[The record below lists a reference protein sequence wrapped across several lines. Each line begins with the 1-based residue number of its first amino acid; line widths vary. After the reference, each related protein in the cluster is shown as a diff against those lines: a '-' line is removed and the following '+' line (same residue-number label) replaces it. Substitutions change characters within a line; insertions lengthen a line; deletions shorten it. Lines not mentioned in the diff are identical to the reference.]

1 MSRDIPKPKSAPTK
15 RLLALGLAVTLS
27 FCGLCGGVLRTMG
40 ERDFE
45 HSRTAAANLVA
56 SIANDIERNIELY
69 DLSLQ
74 AVVEGLKLPELNKIT
89 PELRQVVLFD
99 RAATAK
105 DMGSILVL
113 DGRGMVTMDSRS
125 LVPASKNF
133 AGHDFFQAHERRPD
147 AGLFISRPWIGSDG
161 QHLISLS
168 RRISNADG
176 SFGGVV
182 AGSMRLSYFHTLF
195 KKLRLGDKDSMTLV
209 GADGTILMRAPFDID
224 TIGQSLR
231 KSIVFKLFPASS
243 AGSYQTLSILDHVER
258 LFVYQQVGN
267 HPLLIIDGVSLETIY
282 ADWWRE
288 VSLIGSLMA
297 ALYAIVMA
305 LTLVLVAALK
315 RRSTAENQLAR
326 LASVDGLTGLGN
338 RRRFDEVFANEWH
351 RAQRTRTPIALLMID
366 ADNFKAYNDAHG
378 HQAGDAA
385 LASLAAC
392 IANGATRASDLCA
405 RYGGEEFA
413 VLLPGETVEGAIRIA
428 EEIRASVLSLR
439 AQQQGRPDMS
449 PTVSVGVAAMT
460 PQAGLAPHDLIR
472 SADLALYEAKHQGR
486 DRSVAAPAI
495 MSLRNKLA
503 A

>member
-1 MSRDIPKPKSAPTK
+1 M
-15 RLLALGLAVTLS
+15 
-27 FCGLCGGVLRTMG
+27 
-40 ERDFE
+40 
-45 HSRTAAANLVA
+45 
-56 SIANDIERNIELY
+56 
-69 DLSLQ
+69 
-74 AVVEGLKLPELNKIT
+74 
-89 PELRQVVLFD
+89 
-99 RAATAK
+99 
-105 DMGSILVL
+105 
-113 DGRGMVTMDSRS
+113 
-125 LVPASKNF
+125 
-133 AGHDFFQAHERRPD
+133 
-147 AGLFISRPWIGSDG
+147 
-161 QHLISLS
+161 
-168 RRISNADG
+168 
-176 SFGGVV
+176 
-182 AGSMRLSYFHTLF
+182 
-195 KKLRLGDKDSMTLV
+195 
-209 GADGTILMRAPFDID
+209 
-224 TIGQSLR
+224 
-231 KSIVFKLFPASS
+231 
-243 AGSYQTLSILDHVER
+243 
-258 LFVYQQVGN
+258 
-267 HPLLIIDGVSLETIY
+267 
-282 ADWWRE
+282 
-288 VSLIGSLMA
+288 
-297 ALYAIVMA
+297 
-305 LTLVLVAALK
+305 AALK

-439 AQQQGRPDMS
+439 AQQLGRPDMS

>member
-1 MSRDIPKPKSAPTK
+1 MGRGIPKPKSAPTK
-15 RLLALGLAVTLS
+15 RLLALGLAVTLGIS
-27 FCGLCGGVLRTMG
+27 ALCGGVLRTMG
-40 ERDFE
+40 ARDFE
-45 HSRTAAANLVA
+45 HSRTAAANLIA

-74 AVVEGLKLPELNKIT
+74 AVVEGLKLPEFNKIS

-113 DGRGMVTMDSRS
+113 DARGTVTLDSRT
-125 LVPASKNF
+125 LAPAAKNF
-133 AGHDFFQAHERRPD
+133 AGHDFFQVHEHRHD

-161 QHLISLS
+161 QYLISLS

-195 KKLRLGDKDSMTLV
+195 RKLSLGDKDSMTLV
-209 GADGTILMRAPFDID
+209 GADGTILLRAPFEID

-231 KSIVFKLFPASS
+231 KSNVFKLFPAST
-243 AGSYQTLSILDHVER
+243 AGSYQTVSVVDQVER
-258 LFVYQQVGN
+258 LFVYQQVGK

-288 VSLIGSLMA
+288 VALIGSLMA
-297 ALYAIVMA
+297 ALCAIVIA

-315 RRSTAENQLAR
+315 RRSAAENQLAR
-326 LASVDGLTGLGN
+326 LASIDSLTGLSN
-338 RRRFDEVFANEWH
+338 RRRFDDVFANEWP
-351 RAQRTRTPIALLMID
+351 RAQRTRTPVALLMID
-366 ADNFKAYNDAHG
+366 ADDFKAYNDAHG

-385 LASLAAC
+385 LASIAAC
-392 IANGATRASDLCA
+392 IAAGARRASDLCA

-413 VLLPGETVEGAIRIA
+413 VLLPGETIEGAMRIA

-439 AQQQGRPDMS
+439 AQQQGRADIT

-472 SADLALYEAKHQGR
+472 SADMALYEAKRQGR
-486 DRSVAAPAI
+486 DRSVAATPIA
-495 MSLRNKLA
+495 SLLNKRA

>member
-1 MSRDIPKPKSAPTK
+1 M
-15 RLLALGLAVTLS
+15 LGQRIVT
-27 FCGLCGGVLRTMG
+27 
-40 ERDFE
+40 
-45 HSRTAAANLVA
+45 A
-56 SIANDIERNIELY
+56 
-69 DLSLQ
+69 
-74 AVVEGLKLPELNKIT
+74 
-89 PELRQVVLFD
+89 
-99 RAATAK
+99 
-105 DMGSILVL
+105 
-113 DGRGMVTMDSRS
+113 
-125 LVPASKNF
+125 
-133 AGHDFFQAHERRPD
+133 
-147 AGLFISRPWIGSDG
+147 
-161 QHLISLS
+161 
-168 RRISNADG
+168 
-176 SFGGVV
+176 
-182 AGSMRLSYFHTLF
+182 
-195 KKLRLGDKDSMTLV
+195 
-209 GADGTILMRAPFDID
+209 
-224 TIGQSLR
+224 
-231 KSIVFKLFPASS
+231 
-243 AGSYQTLSILDHVER
+243 
-258 LFVYQQVGN
+258 
-267 HPLLIIDGVSLETIY
+267 
-282 ADWWRE
+282 
-288 VSLIGSLMA
+288 
-297 ALYAIVMA
+297 
-305 LTLVLVAALK
+305 LVLVAALK